1 MFCTKCGMSLA
12 EGTKFCTKC
21 GNKVESVAV
30 PVKESIPEEPVKVS
44 QNNPFVSENDPVI
57 IAGSNESVVTEKHDN
72 NNGFYGAINTP
83 QSTPFGEYADR
94 KANGIGNTPGNAYNS
109 QPVSTPPAKPQ
120 NENVQIPVTN
130 VAQKNENNNPFTI
143 SPEDDSEDFGNKTVR
158 VRGNRNG
165 KLQSDGNGY
174 NGGYGNNAGMY
185 DDRQPEKKEFFSSE
199 APKSGSKKKKKK
211 TGGKTVLKALV
222 AVALVIA
229 VTVGGVVAFIF
240 AKKNAPEAYSN
251 LNNTSERYV
260 NVVRDGKNIFY
271 VNENGFIVRT
281 DENGE
286 NRSVIVD
293 DTTTSYLYLKSN
305 KLYYLSSTD
314 DYVYSCSYDGG
325 DKEKV
330 ILNKVYWFAVAG
342 KYIYY
347 RDGYTEMNEKTG
359 ADDIIGNLNLYRCDT
374 DGKNVV
380 CLVNSEVSK
389 ICVGEENIVY
399 RSRHNGALYVIGI
412 DGGESKL
419 ILEKEKDSEISNF
432 KIYDDKIYALVHD
445 NEVPA
450 KSGIFSM
457 AFDGS
462 NKEKIVN
469 TEGADFTIVEGK
481 IVYADPVDK
490 DTNICDLDGKNK
502 DVLIEGTVIN
512 RPKIY
517 GDYLYY
523 NEFFSAAIDIY
534 EYDFKN
540 KTVRCL
546 ENEMTGNVV
555 FADGYMFYIDNSD
568 SNIYRCD
575 SDGNNRIQLTDGE
588 CLSIYAHN
596 DELYFYGYANGYS
609 SDEPETAKGINTLG
623 VYKLDTDGT
632 SCSAVELNCK
642 KDVVFYGD
650 SVYFAD
656 EKNSGIYKTS
666 LSNVDTDADNNAY
679 ITSEDHSFGSPL
691 LVDGDFIYL
700 NATKDGKT
708 FFSRVSM
715 STKAVEYLYT
725 GKVRNVQLNDK
736 KIYYVA
742 NNENGESVL
751 CQMNLDGS
759 APAVVMLGEINDYA
773 VYERIV
779 YYVDPVTGHINSISV
794 GSQKPE
800 ELNESASSNVV
811 INGNTIYFNN
821 RYDNG
826 YVYSMKLDGSDEK
839 VVIGESGKNEEIK
852 DRTDY
857 RTNGIDGAVSVK

>member
-1 MFCTKCGMSLA
+1 MFCTKCGISLA
-12 EGTKFCTKC
+12 DGTKFCTKC
-21 GNKVESVAV
+21 GNKVEGVAV
-30 PVKESIPEEPVKVS
+30 PVKESISKEPVKIS

-57 IAGSNESVVTEKHDN
+57 IAGGNESVVTEKHDN
-72 NNGFYGAINTP
+72 NNGFYGASNTP
-83 QSTPFGEYADR
+83 QSPPFGEYADR
-94 KANGIGNTPGNAYNS
+94 KANGIGNTPENVYNS
-109 QPVSTPPAKPQ
+109 QPVSTPPAKTQ

-130 VAQKNENNNPFTI
+130 VAQKNANNNPFTI
-143 SPEDDSEDFGNKTVR
+143 YQEDVSEDFGNKTVR

-174 NGGYGNNAGMY
+174 NGGYANNAGMY
-185 DDRQPEKKEFFSSE
+185 DERQPEKKEFFSSE

-222 AVALVIA
+222 AVVLVVA
-229 VTVGGVVAFIF
+229 VTVGGLVAFIF
-240 AKKNAPEAYSN
+240 AKKNSPEAYSN

-281 DENGE
+281 DADGN
-286 NRSVIVD
+286 NRKVVID
-293 DTTTSYLYLKSN
+293 DATTSYLYLKGD
-305 KLYYLSSTD
+305 KLYYLSEDD
-314 DYVYSCSYDGG
+314 DYIYSCSYDGG
-325 DKEKV
+325 DKEK
-330 ILNKVYWFAVAG
+330 ILLNKVFWYAVTD

-347 RDGYTEMNEKTG
+347 CDGYSETDENTG
-359 ADDIIGNLNLYRCDT
+359 SSEIIGNMNLYRCDM
-374 DGKNVV
+374 DGQNAQCLADVAVPKV
-380 CLVNSEVSK
+380 C
-389 ICVGEENIVY
+389 IGEEKIVY
-399 RSRHNGALYVIGI
+399 KSNADGSIYVTEL
-412 DGGESKL
+412 DGSDTKL
-419 ILEKEKDSEISNF
+419 VFEKDADSELYSF
-432 KIYDDKIYALVHD
+432 KIYEDRIYVHSS
-445 NEVPA
+445 NNKEPS
-450 KSGIFSM
+450 KSGIYSIG
-457 AFDGS
+457 FDGE
-462 NKEKIVN
+462 NKQKIVNADGIYFAVVGEKIVYSDS
-469 TEGADFTIVEGK
+469 T
-481 IVYADPVDK
+481 DK
-490 DTNICDLDGKNK
+490 KTYLCDLGGSNRE
-502 DVLIEGTVIN
+502 LILDGTVIK
-512 RPKIY
+512 RPRIY
-517 GDYLYY
+517 GDYMYY
-523 NEFFSAAIDIY
+523 NEYFSGSEDIY

-575 SDGNNRIQLTDGE
+575 SDGKNRIQLTDGE
-588 CLSIYAHN
+588 CLSIYAYN

-656 EKNSGIYKTS
+656 EKKSGIYKTS

-679 ITSEDHSFGSPL
+679 ITSEDHSFGAPL
-691 LVDGDFIYL
+691 LVDSDFIYL

-759 APAVVMLGEINDYA
+759 APTIVIPGEINDYA

-857 RTNGIDGAVSVK
+857 RTSGIDGAVSVK

>member
-1 MFCTKCGMSLA
+1 MYCTKCGMSLA

-57 IAGSNESVVTEKHDN
+57 IAGGNESVVTEKHDN
-72 NNGFYGAINTP
+72 NNGFYGASNTP

-94 KANGIGNTPGNAYNS
+94 KANGIGNTPGNGYNS
-109 QPVSTPPAKPQ
+109 QPVNTSPVDFQ
-120 NENVQIPVTN
+120 NENVQTPVTN
-130 VAQKNENNNPFTI
+130 VAQKNANNNPFTI
-143 SPEDDSEDFGNKTVR
+143 SQEDDSEDFGNKTVR

-185 DDRQPEKKEFFSSE
+185 DERQPEKKEFFSSE
-199 APKSGSKKKKKK
+199 VPESGSKKKKKK

-222 AVALVIA
+222 AVVLVIA

-399 RSRHNGALYVIGI
+399 RSRQNGALYVIGI

-575 SDGNNRIQLTDGE
+575 SDGNNKIQLTDGE

-666 LSNVDTDADNNAY
+666 LSNVDTDADNTAY
-679 ITSEDHSFGSPL
+679 ITSEDHSFGAPL

>member
-1 MFCTKCGMSLA
+1 MYCTKCGMSLA

-57 IAGSNESVVTEKHDN
+57 IAGGNESVVTEKHDN
-72 NNGFYGAINTP
+72 NNGFYGASNTP

-94 KANGIGNTPGNAYNS
+94 KANGIGNTPGNGYNS
-109 QPVSTPPAKPQ
+109 QPVNTSPVDFQ
-120 NENVQIPVTN
+120 NENVQTPVTN
-130 VAQKNENNNPFTI
+130 VAQKNANNNPFTI
-143 SPEDDSEDFGNKTVR
+143 SQEDDSEDFGNKTVR

-185 DDRQPEKKEFFSSE
+185 DERQPEKKEFFSSE
-199 APKSGSKKKKKK
+199 VPESGSKKKKKK

-222 AVALVIA
+222 AVVLVIA

-293 DTTTSYLYLKSN
+293 DTTTSYLYLKGD
-305 KLYYLSSTD
+305 KLYYLSEND
-314 DYVYSCSYDGG
+314 DYIYSCSYDGG
-325 DKEKV
+325 DKEK
-330 ILNKVYWFAVAG
+330 ILLNKVFWYAVTD

-347 RDGYTEMNEKTG
+347 CDGYSETDEKTG
-359 ADDIIGNLNLYRCDT
+359 SSEVIGNMNLYRCDM
-374 DGKNVV
+374 DGQNAQCLADVAVPKV
-380 CLVNSEVSK
+380 C
-389 ICVGEENIVY
+389 IGEEKIVY
-399 RSRHNGALYVIGI
+399 KSND
-412 DGGESKL
+412 DGSIYITELDGSDTKL
-419 ILEKEKDSEISNF
+419 VFEKDADSEFYSFKVYEDRVYVHSSNN
-432 KIYDDKIYALVHD
+432 K
-445 NEVPA
+445 EPS
-450 KSGIFSM
+450 KSGIYSIG
-457 AFDGS
+457 FDGE
-462 NKEKIVN
+462 NKQKVVNADGIYFAVVREKIVYSDS
-469 TEGADFTIVEGK
+469 TEKKT
-481 IVYADPVDK
+481 YM
-490 DTNICDLDGKNK
+490 CDLDGSNRE
-502 DVLIEGTVIN
+502 LILDGTVIK
-512 RPKIY
+512 RPRIY
-517 GDYLYY
+517 GDYMYY
-523 NEFFSAAIDIY
+523 NEYFSGSEDIY

-575 SDGNNRIQLTDGE
+575 SDGNNKIQLTDGE

-666 LSNVDTDADNNAY
+666 LSNVDTDADNTAY
-679 ITSEDHSFGSPL
+679 ITSEDHSFGAPL